1 MIDPKLL
8 TNEEL
13 ASEAYGMERQDGAEG
28 LFDIYDGDHCRCA
41 CHRGGLI
48 HFTACCHGCPY
59 CKSRIIMGRM
69 RHHVE
74 SCHVKPVHLPAQA
87 EEVSK

>member
-1 MIDPKLL
+1 MEAVPDDDPDACQC
-8 TNEEL
+8 E
-13 ASEAYGMERQDGAEG
+13 
-28 LFDIYDGDHCRCA
+28 

-59 CKSRIIMGRM
+59 CKARIIMGRM

-74 SCHVKPVHLPAQA
+74 SCHRNAQR
-87 EEVSK
+87 EEVVVGKQHQ